1 MKLEFDVPDLY
12 AEGLR
17 SVVNEVLE
25 SITQDNKYPKD
36 GEKIYYIDV
45 DGLVEESTFSKTYD
59 KHQFD
64 IGNIFSTKE
73 KAEFKA
79 EQLKVLHEL
88 EELADDDQSWI
99 GEDKITIHYMLS
111 YRPKVDRIVVDDYL
125 SVMNCGI
132 HFKTQKS
139 AQAAIDKIGAYRLKK
154 YYFCVGE

>member
-17 SVVNEVLE
+17 SVINEVLE

-45 DGLVEESTFSKTYD
+45 DGLVKEGVFDKAYD

-99 GEDKITIHYMLS
+99 SEDKIVTHYILT
-111 YRPKVDRIVVDDYL
+111 YRPKFNRIVADDYAT
-125 SVMNCGI
+125 VMNCGI

-139 AQAAIDKIGAYRLKK
+139 AQAAIDKIGVDRLKK

>member
-17 SVVNEVLE
+17 SVINEVLE

-45 DGLVEESTFSKTYD
+45 DGLVEEGVFDKAYD

-99 GEDKITIHYMLS
+99 SEDKIVTHYILT
-111 YRPKVDRIVVDDYL
+111 YRPKFNRIVADDYAT
-125 SVMNCGI
+125 VMNCGI

-139 AQAAIDKIGAYRLKK
+139 AQAAIDKIGVDRLKK

>member
-17 SVVNEVLE
+17 SVINEVLE

-36 GEKIYYIDV
+36 GEKIYSLDV
-45 DGLVEESTFSKTYD
+45 DGLVKEGVFDKAYD

-99 GEDKITIHYMLS
+99 SEDKIVTHYILT
-111 YRPKVDRIVVDDYL
+111 YRPKFNRIVADDYAT
-125 SVMNCGI
+125 VMNCGI

-139 AQAAIDKIGAYRLKK
+139 AQAAIDTIGVDRLKK